1 MIIAT
6 AGHVDHGK
14 TELVKALTGIDT
26 DRLLEEKARGLSVD
40 LGFAYHTLPDNT
52 ILGFVDV
59 PGHDNFIRN
68 MLAGVAGI
76 DLGLLVVA
84 ADDGVM
90 PQTREHLA
98 ILSLME
104 IRQYIVA
111 LTKIDRVSSG
121 RVYDVADQVDR
132 LLTAQ
137 GHEGVTIYPVCAPE
151 NQGIGELMKALKSRV
166 KAASAAWTAEHHFRM
181 SIDRVFTLKGVGL
194 VVTGMVFSGAVRK
207 GESMTLSTDGS
218 QVRVRGIRAH
228 NTASN
233 GAKAG
238 ERCAINIAGRGLNKE
253 VVRRGNWLMHPS
265 LYAPTR
271 RIDVEVKVLASETGP
286 LKHWTP
292 THLHIGADHLSAR
305 VAVLSGGAI
314 PAGGQ
319 GLAQLVVSRDAFA
332 VHGDTFVLRDQSAQ
346 RTIAGGRV
354 IDPFSPKRGRAR
366 PARIA
371 ALNAM
376 QHRNV
381 TDALR
386 ALTDGSETGVLLT
399 PFSVAFNLPA
409 PRLDMLIDRLSLRR
423 VGQQSKQRVF
433 CETQWHRLGAKVVGA
448 VKGFHRSKP
457 MSPGASVKDIQ
468 LALSPHIETSILEV
482 LLGTLVEEQRLNSRG
497 TRFHLPSHNI
507 RISVRDQQLLD
518 RVAPKLAPR
527 SGTPLSLHQAAA
539 DLKVDLETLEMT
551 LKTASRLGKMVLIG
565 KNRYAPTHFVAK
577 LGVVAERLAANS
589 ADRCFTTAEYRKQT
603 TLGRNFVIDV
613 LEYFDQIGFT
623 ERNGNTRYIRR
634 SVKDVFM
641 VSSDVR

>member
-6 AGHVDHGK
+6 AGHEDHGK

-26 DRLLEEKARGLSVD
+26 DRLQEEKALGLSVD

-399 PFSVAFNLPA
+399 PFSVAYNLPA

>member
-366 PARIA
+366 PARLS
-371 ALNAM
+371 ALNALKD
-376 QHRNV
+376 QNV

-399 PFSVAFNLPA
+399 PFSVAYNLPA

>member
-399 PFSVAFNLPA
+399 PFSVAYNLPA

-589 ADRCFTTAEYRKQT
+589 ADRCFTTAEYRDQT
-603 TLGRNFVIDV
+603 KLGRNFAIDV
-613 LEYFDQIGFT
+613 LEYFDRVGFT
-623 ERNGNTRYIRR
+623 ERNGSTRCIRR
-634 SVKDVFM
+634 SVKDVFA
-641 VSSDVR
+641 V

>member
-399 PFSVAFNLPA
+399 PFSVAYNLPA
-409 PRLDMLIDRLSLRR
+409 PRLDMLIERLSLRR

-539 DLKVDLETLEMT
+539 DLKVDLKTLEMA
-551 LKTASRLGKMVLIG
+551 LKRASRLGKMVLIG

>member
-121 RVYDVADQVDR
+121 RIYDVADQVDR

-399 PFSVAFNLPA
+399 PFSVAYNLPA

>member
-371 ALNAM
+371 ALKAM

-409 PRLDMLIDRLSLRR
+409 PRLDMLIERLSLRR

>member
-59 PGHDNFIRN
+59 PGHHNFIRN

-121 RVYDVADQVDR
+121 RIYDVADQVDR

-399 PFSVAFNLPA
+399 PFSVAYNLPA
-409 PRLDMLIDRLSLRR
+409 PRLDKLIDRLSLRR

>member
-238 ERCAINIAGRGLNKE
+238 ERCAINIAGRGLNNE

-399 PFSVAFNLPA
+399 PFSVAYNLPA

>member
-14 TELVKALTGIDT
+14 TELIKALTGIDT
-26 DRLLEEKARGLSVD
+26 DHLPEEKARGLSVD
-40 LGFAYHTLPDNT
+40 LGFAYQTLPDNT

-59 PGHDNFIRN
+59 PGHEKFIRN

-111 LTKIDRVSSG
+111 ITKIDRVSSG
-121 RVYDVADQVDR
+121 RVDEVADQVDR
-132 LLTAQ
+132 LLTAE
-137 GHEGVTIYPVCAPE
+137 GHEGVTNYPVCAPE

-166 KAASAAWTAEHHFRM
+166 KEASAAWTAEHHFRM

-194 VVTGMVFSGAVRK
+194 VVTGMVFSGAVRT

-238 ERCAINIAGRGLNKE
+238 ERCAINIAGRGLNEE
-253 VVRRGNWLMHPS
+253 VLRRGNWLMHPS

-314 PAGGQ
+314 PAGGK

-399 PFSVAFNLPA
+399 PFSVAYNLPA
-409 PRLDMLIDRLSLRR
+409 PRLDILIETLNLRR

-433 CETQWHRLGAKVVGA
+433 CETQWRRLGAKVFGA

-482 LLGTLVEEQRLNSRG
+482 LLGTLVEEQRLNRRG
-497 TRFHLPSHNI
+497 TRFHLPSHSI
-507 RISVRDQQLLD
+507 RIPVRDQQLLD

-539 DLKVDLETLEMT
+539 DLKVDFKTLEMA
-551 LKTASRLGKMVLIG
+551 LKTASTLGTMVLIG

-589 ADRCFTTAEYRKQT
+589 ADRCFTTAEYRKHT

-623 ERNGNTRYIRR
+623 ERHGNTRCIRR
-634 SVKDVFM
+634 SVKDVFV
-641 VSSDVR
+641 VSSDV

>member
-238 ERCAINIAGRGLNKE
+238 ERCAINIAGRGLNEE

-399 PFSVAFNLPA
+399 PFSVAYNLPA

-433 CETQWHRLGAKVVGA
+433 CKTQWHRLGAKVVGA

-497 TRFHLPSHNI
+497 TRFHLPSHSI
-507 RISVRDQQLLD
+507 RISVRDQRLLD

>member
-68 MLAGVAGI
+68 MIAGVAGI

-399 PFSVAFNLPA
+399 PFSVAYNLPA

-539 DLKVDLETLEMT
+539 DLKVDLKTLEMT

>member
-181 SIDRVFTLKGVGL
+181 SIDRVFKLKGVGL

-371 ALNAM
+371 ALKAM
-376 QHRNV
+376 QHRTV
-381 TDALR
+381 TAALR

-409 PRLDMLIDRLSLRR
+409 PRLDMLIERLSLRR

-433 CETQWHRLGAKVVGA
+433 CKTQWHRLGAKVVGA

>member
-26 DRLLEEKARGLSVD
+26 DRLPEEKARGLSVD

-59 PGHDNFIRN
+59 PGHEKFIRN

-76 DLGLLVVA
+76 ELGLLVVA

-98 ILSLME
+98 ILSLMD

-111 LTKIDRVSSG
+111 LTKIDRVSSD
-121 RVYDVADQVDR
+121 RVDDVADQVDR
-132 LLTAQ
+132 LLTAA
-137 GHEGVTIYPVCAPE
+137 GHEGVTIYPVCAPK
-151 NQGIGELMKALKSRV
+151 NQGIGALMNALTSRV
-166 KAASAAWTAEHHFRM
+166 KEASAWSAEHHFRM
-181 SIDRVFTLKGVGL
+181 AIDRVFTLNGVGL
-194 VVTGMVFSGAVRK
+194 VVTGMVFSGAVRT

-218 QVRVRGIRAH
+218 QVRVRGIKAH
-228 NTASN
+228 NTASD

-238 ERCAINIAGRGLNKE
+238 ERCAINIAGRGLSE
-253 VVRRGNWLMHPS
+253 ALVRRGNWLMHPS

-271 RIDVEVKVLASETGP
+271 RIDVEVQVLASETGP

-292 THLHIGADHLSAR
+292 THLHIGADHLYAR

-332 VHGDTFVLRDQSAQ
+332 VHGDTLVLRDQFAQ

-366 PARIA
+366 PARIT
-371 ALNAM
+371 ALNAL
-376 QHRNV
+376 QHQNV
-381 TDALR
+381 SDALR
-386 ALTDGSETGVLLT
+386 ALTGGSETGVLLA
-399 PFSVAFNLPA
+399 PFSVAYNLPG
-409 PRLDMLIDRLSLRR
+409 PRLDMLIETLSLRR

-433 CETQWHRLGAKVVGA
+433 CETQWRRLGAKVVKA
-448 VKGFHRSKP
+448 VEGFHRSKP

-468 LALSPHIETSILEV
+468 LALTPHIETSILEDS
-482 LLGTLVEEQRLNSRG
+482 LGTLIEEQLLNSRG
-497 TRFHLPSHNI
+497 TRFHLPSHSI
-507 RISVRDQQLLD
+507 RISGRDQQLLD
-518 RVAPKLAPR
+518 RVASKLAPR

-539 DLKVDLETLEMT
+539 DLKVDVKTLETA
-551 LKTASRLGKMVLIG
+551 LKTASGLGEMVLIG
-565 KNRYAPTHFVAK
+565 KNSYAPTPFVAK

-589 ADRCFTTAEYRKQT
+589 ADGYFTTAEYRDQT
-603 TLGRNFVIDV
+603 KLGRNFAIDV
-613 LEYFDQIGFT
+613 LEYFDRVGFT
-623 ERNGNTRYIRR
+623 ERNGNTRCIRR
-634 SVKDVFM
+634 SVTDVFA
-641 VSSDVR
+641 VSSDA

>member
-40 LGFAYHTLPDNT
+40 LGFAYYTLPDNT

-233 GAKAG
+233 GA
-238 ERCAINIAGRGLNKE
+238 
-253 VVRRGNWLMHPS
+253 
-265 LYAPTR
+265 
-271 RIDVEVKVLASETGP
+271 
-286 LKHWTP
+286 
-292 THLHIGADHLSAR
+292 
-305 VAVLSGGAI
+305 
-314 PAGGQ
+314 
-319 GLAQLVVSRDAFA
+319 
-332 VHGDTFVLRDQSAQ
+332 
-346 RTIAGGRV
+346 
-354 IDPFSPKRGRAR
+354 
-366 PARIA
+366 
-371 ALNAM
+371 
-376 QHRNV
+376 
-381 TDALR
+381 
-386 ALTDGSETGVLLT
+386 
-399 PFSVAFNLPA
+399 
-409 PRLDMLIDRLSLRR
+409 
-423 VGQQSKQRVF
+423 
-433 CETQWHRLGAKVVGA
+433 
-448 VKGFHRSKP
+448 
-457 MSPGASVKDIQ
+457 
-468 LALSPHIETSILEV
+468 
-482 LLGTLVEEQRLNSRG
+482 
-497 TRFHLPSHNI
+497 
-507 RISVRDQQLLD
+507 
-518 RVAPKLAPR
+518 
-527 SGTPLSLHQAAA
+527 
-539 DLKVDLETLEMT
+539 
-551 LKTASRLGKMVLIG
+551 
-565 KNRYAPTHFVAK
+565 
-577 LGVVAERLAANS
+577 
-589 ADRCFTTAEYRKQT
+589 
-603 TLGRNFVIDV
+603 
-613 LEYFDQIGFT
+613 
-623 ERNGNTRYIRR
+623 
-634 SVKDVFM
+634 
-641 VSSDVR
+641 

>member
-132 LLTAQ
+132 LLTAE

-238 ERCAINIAGRGLNKE
+238 ERCAINIAGRGLNEE

-399 PFSVAFNLPA
+399 PFSVAYNLPA
-409 PRLDMLIDRLSLRR
+409 PRLDMLIERLSLRR

-433 CETQWHRLGAKVVGA
+433 CKTQWHRLGAKVVGA

-577 LGVVAERLAANS
+577 LGVVAEQLAANS

>member
-26 DRLLEEKARGLSVD
+26 DRLPEEKARGLSVD

-121 RVYDVADQVDR
+121 RIYDVADQVDR

-354 IDPFSPKRGRAR
+354 IDPFSPKRGRSR

-399 PFSVAFNLPA
+399 PFSVAYNLPA

-577 LGVVAERLAANS
+577 LGLVAEQLAANS

>member
-121 RVYDVADQVDR
+121 RIYDVADQVDR

-399 PFSVAFNLPA
+399 PFSVAYNLPA

-497 TRFHLPSHNI
+497 TRFHLPSHSI
-507 RISVRDQQLLD
+507 RISVRDQRLLD

>member
-399 PFSVAFNLPA
+399 PFSVAYNLPA

-468 LALSPHIETSILEV
+468 LALSPHIETSILEA

>member
-26 DRLLEEKARGLSVD
+26 DRLPEEKARGLSVD

-59 PGHDNFIRN
+59 PGHEKFIRN

-76 DLGLLVVA
+76 ELGLLVVA

-98 ILSLME
+98 ILSLMD

-111 LTKIDRVSSG
+111 LTKIDRVSSD
-121 RVYDVADQVDR
+121 RVDDVADQVDR
-132 LLTAQ
+132 LLTAA
-137 GHEGVTIYPVCAPE
+137 GHEGVTIYPVCAPK
-151 NQGIGELMKALKSRV
+151 NQGIGALMNALTSRV
-166 KAASAAWTAEHHFRM
+166 KEASAWSAEHHFRM
-181 SIDRVFTLKGVGL
+181 AIDRVFTLNGVGL
-194 VVTGMVFSGAVRK
+194 VVTGMVFSGAVRT

-218 QVRVRGIRAH
+218 QVRVRGIKAH
-228 NTASN
+228 NTASD

-238 ERCAINIAGRGLNKE
+238 ERCAINIAGRGLSE
-253 VVRRGNWLMHPS
+253 ALVRRGNLLMHPS

-271 RIDVEVKVLASETGP
+271 RIDVEVQVLASETGP

-332 VHGDTFVLRDQSAQ
+332 VHCDTFVLRDQSAQ

-354 IDPFSPKRGRAR
+354 IDPFSPKRGLAR

-371 ALNAM
+371 ALNAL
-376 QHRNV
+376 QHQNV
-381 TDALR
+381 SDALR
-386 ALTDGSETGVLLT
+386 ALTGGSETGVLLA
-399 PFSVAFNLPA
+399 PFSVAYNLPG
-409 PRLDMLIDRLSLRR
+409 PRLDMLIETLSLRR
-423 VGQQSKQRVF
+423 VGKQSKQRVF
-433 CETQWHRLGAKVVGA
+433 CETQWRRLGAKVVKA
-448 VKGFHRSKP
+448 VEGFHRSKP

-468 LALSPHIETSILEV
+468 LALTPHIETSILEDS
-482 LLGTLVEEQRLNSRG
+482 LGTLIEEQRLNSRG
-497 TRFHLPSHNI
+497 TRFHLPSHSI
-507 RISVRDQQLLD
+507 RISGRDQQLLD
-518 RVAPKLAPR
+518 RVASKLAPR

-539 DLKVDLETLEMT
+539 DLKVDVKTLETA
-551 LKTASRLGKMVLIG
+551 LKTASGLGEMVLIG
-565 KNRYAPTHFVAK
+565 KNRYAPTPFVAK

-589 ADRCFTTAEYRKQT
+589 ADGYFTTAEYLDQT
-603 TLGRNFVIDV
+603 KLGRNFAIDV
-613 LEYFDQIGFT
+613 LEYFDRVGFT
-623 ERNGNTRYIRR
+623 
-634 SVKDVFM
+634 
-641 VSSDVR
+641 

>member
-14 TELVKALTGIDT
+14 TELIKALTGIDT
-26 DRLLEEKARGLSVD
+26 DHLPEEKARGLSVD
-40 LGFAYHTLPDNT
+40 LGFAYQTLPDNT

-59 PGHDNFIRN
+59 PGHEKFIRN

-121 RVYDVADQVDR
+121 RVDEVADQVDR
-132 LLTAQ
+132 LLTAE

-166 KAASAAWTAEHHFRM
+166 KEASAAWTAEHHFRM

-194 VVTGMVFSGAVRK
+194 VVTGMVFSGAVRT

-238 ERCAINIAGRGLNKE
+238 ERCAINIAGRGLNEE
-253 VVRRGNWLMHPS
+253 VLRRGNWLMHPS

-271 RIDVEVKVLASETGP
+271 RIDVELKVLASETGP

-314 PAGGQ
+314 PAGGK

-399 PFSVAFNLPA
+399 PFSVAYNLPA
-409 PRLDMLIDRLSLRR
+409 PRLDILIETLNLRR

-433 CETQWHRLGAKVVGA
+433 CETQWRRLGAKVFGA

-482 LLGTLVEEQRLNSRG
+482 LLGTLVEEQRLNRRG
-497 TRFHLPSHNI
+497 TRFHLPSHSI
-507 RISVRDQQLLD
+507 RIPVRDQQLLD

-539 DLKVDLETLEMT
+539 DLKVDFKTLEMA
-551 LKTASRLGKMVLIG
+551 LKTASTLGTMVLIG

-589 ADRCFTTAEYRKQT
+589 ADRCFTTAEYRKHT

-623 ERNGNTRYIRR
+623 ERHGNTRCIRR
-634 SVKDVFM
+634 SVKDVFV
-641 VSSDVR
+641 VSSDV

>member
-132 LLTAQ
+132 LLTAE

-399 PFSVAFNLPA
+399 PFSVAYNLPA
-409 PRLDMLIDRLSLRR
+409 PRLDMLIERLSLRR

>member
-6 AGHVDHGK
+6 AGHVDPGK

-399 PFSVAFNLPA
+399 PFSVAYNLPA

>member
-399 PFSVAFNLPA
+399 PFSVAYNLPA
-409 PRLDMLIDRLSLRR
+409 PRLDMLIERLSLRR

-497 TRFHLPSHNI
+497 TRFHLPSHSI

>member
-26 DRLLEEKARGLSVD
+26 DRLPEERARGLSVD

-59 PGHDNFIRN
+59 PGHEKFIRN

-98 ILSLME
+98 ILSLMD

-111 LTKIDRVSSG
+111 LTKIDRVSFD
-121 RVYDVADQVDR
+121 RVDDVADQVDR
-132 LLTAQ
+132 LLTAA

-151 NQGIGELMKALKSRV
+151 NKGIGALMKALKSRV
-166 KAASAAWTAEHHFRM
+166 KEASARTAEHHFRM
-181 SIDRVFTLKGVGL
+181 AIDRVFTLNGVGL
-194 VVTGMVFSGAVRK
+194 VVTGMVFSGAVRT

-228 NTASN
+228 NTASDS
-233 GAKAG
+233 AKAG
-238 ERCAINIAGRGLNKE
+238 DRCAINIVGRGLSE
-253 VVRRGNWLMHPS
+253 ALIRRGNWLMHPS

-271 RIDVEVKVLASETGP
+271 RIDVEVQVLANETGP

-371 ALNAM
+371 ALNAL
-376 QHRNV
+376 QHQNV

-386 ALTDGSETGVLLT
+386 ALTEGSETGVLLA
-399 PFSVAFNLPA
+399 PFSVAYNLPG
-409 PRLDMLIDRLSLRR
+409 PRLDMLIETLSLRR
-423 VGQQSKQRVF
+423 VGQQSKQRAF
-433 CETQWHRLGAKVVGA
+433 CETQWRRLGAKVVK
-448 VKGFHRSKP
+448 VVEGFHRSKP
-457 MSPGASVKDIQ
+457 MSPGASIKDIQ
-468 LALSPHIETSILEV
+468 MALSPHIETSILEDS
-482 LLGTLVEEQRLNSRG
+482 LGTLIEEQRLNSRG
-497 TRFHLPSHNI
+497 TRFHLPSHSI
-507 RISVRDQQLLD
+507 RISGRDQQLLD
-518 RVAPKLAPR
+518 RVASKLAPR

-539 DLKVDLETLEMT
+539 DLKVDVKTLEMT
-551 LKTASRLGKMVLIG
+551 LKTASRIGEMVLIG
-565 KNRYAPTHFVAK
+565 KNRYAPTPFVAK
-577 LGVVAERLAANS
+577 LGVVAERLATNS
-589 ADRCFTTAEYRKQT
+589 ADGYFTTTEYRDQT
-603 TLGRNFVIDV
+603 KLGRNFAIDV
-613 LEYFDQIGFT
+613 LEYFDRVGFT
-623 ERNGNTRYIRR
+623 ERNGNKRCIRR
-634 SVKDVFM
+634 SVTDVFA
-641 VSSDVR
+641 VSSDA

>member
-1 MIIAT
+1 M
-6 AGHVDHGK
+6 
-14 TELVKALTGIDT
+14 
-26 DRLLEEKARGLSVD
+26 
-40 LGFAYHTLPDNT
+40 
-52 ILGFVDV
+52 
-59 PGHDNFIRN
+59 
-68 MLAGVAGI
+68 
-76 DLGLLVVA
+76 
-84 ADDGVM
+84 
-90 PQTREHLA
+90 
-98 ILSLME
+98 
-104 IRQYIVA
+104 
-111 LTKIDRVSSG
+111 
-121 RVYDVADQVDR
+121 
-132 LLTAQ
+132 
-137 GHEGVTIYPVCAPE
+137 
-151 NQGIGELMKALKSRV
+151 
-166 KAASAAWTAEHHFRM
+166 
-181 SIDRVFTLKGVGL
+181 
-194 VVTGMVFSGAVRK
+194 
-207 GESMTLSTDGS
+207 
-218 QVRVRGIRAH
+218 
-228 NTASN
+228 
-233 GAKAG
+233 
-238 ERCAINIAGRGLNKE
+238 
-253 VVRRGNWLMHPS
+253 
-265 LYAPTR
+265 
-271 RIDVEVKVLASETGP
+271 
-286 LKHWTP
+286 
-292 THLHIGADHLSAR
+292 
-305 VAVLSGGAI
+305 
-314 PAGGQ
+314 
-319 GLAQLVVSRDAFA
+319 
-332 VHGDTFVLRDQSAQ
+332 
-346 RTIAGGRV
+346 

-399 PFSVAFNLPA
+399 PFSVAYNLPA

-527 SGTPLSLHQAAA
+527 SGKPLSLHQAAA

>member
-238 ERCAINIAGRGLNKE
+238 ERCAINIAGHGLNKE

-399 PFSVAFNLPA
+399 PFSVAYNLPA
-409 PRLDMLIDRLSLRR
+409 PRLDMLIERLSLRR

-539 DLKVDLETLEMT
+539 DLKVDLKTLEMT

>member
-26 DRLLEEKARGLSVD
+26 DRLPEEKTRGLSLD

-59 PGHDNFIRN
+59 PGHEKFIRN

-104 IRQYIVA
+104 VRQYIVA

-121 RVYDVADQVDR
+121 RVDDVADQVDR
-132 LLTAQ
+132 LLTAE

-166 KAASAAWTAEHHFRM
+166 KEASAAWTAEHHFRM

-194 VVTGMVFSGAVRK
+194 VVTGMVFSGAVRT

-218 QVRVRGIRAH
+218 QVRARGIRAH

-238 ERCAINIAGRGLNKE
+238 ERCAINIAGRGLNEE

-305 VAVLSGGAI
+305 VAVLSGGSI
-314 PAGGQ
+314 PAGGK

-381 TDALR
+381 TDALS

-399 PFSVAFNLPA
+399 PFSVAYNLPA
-409 PRLDMLIDRLSLRR
+409 PRLDMLIETLSLRR

-433 CETQWHRLGAKVVGA
+433 CETQWRRLGAKVVGA

-457 MSPGASVKDIQ
+457 MSPGASVKDIE

-497 TRFHLPSHNI
+497 TRFHLPSHSI

-518 RVAPKLAPR
+518 LVAPKLAPR

-539 DLKVDLETLEMT
+539 DLKVDLKTLEMA

-623 ERNGNTRYIRR
+623 ERHGNTRFIRR
-634 SVKDVFM
+634 SVKDVFV
-641 VSSDVR
+641 VSSDV

>member
-14 TELVKALTGIDT
+14 TKLVKALTGIDT

-59 PGHDNFIRN
+59 PGHENFIRN

-399 PFSVAFNLPA
+399 PFSVAYNLPA

-497 TRFHLPSHNI
+497 TRFHLPSHSI